1 MSHEKVMGA
10 YQGGY
15 IRRKSTY
22 YKEEINMQN
31 VTFSETN
38 VLTTSNS
45 KEIKSE
51 KSCDLNAFGRNTQIC
66 DVEGELS
73 KSSYDE
79 NEVHDCKLQLR
90 EVQDID
96 KDTGIASCQK
106 LPYESLSNNDKKKW
120 IIDRCKSIYA
130 KAVSSKTYDEFDGA
144 SKGLDEI
151 RKKMVALGCKH
162 RERLLPLENHS
173 KLSPEEIEAVLK
185 NKFPERI
192 VNKKW
197 HLFFT
202 RDIGDFIRSGEV
214 TAVMLY
220 TEFSGIHTYL
230 CIMERMEHQVI
241 RVTFI
246 DSVGVPS
253 LTAPWSQIEG
263 YIAPNSTE
271 LFYIAPEYTDI
282 TFELGLL
289 EVKSQYDQ
297 VHCCAWLSE
306 FLRKTTSYQELTND
320 LWKTSVS
327 IEDSLVG
334 KIFLGKSSD
343 DKPGNLKLNILSQLS
358 PKYMMAVQNPK
369 IIKSYLENHQGN
381 HVEKEKLKE
390 VLDREVVTGFKL
402 ADGRSVN
409 TNIHLARKS
418 LKYSIQLIAKE
429 LECDEGLTDFFRK
442 NSPYYQKTVT
452 SSTQGE

>member
-1 MSHEKVMGA
+1 
-10 YQGGY
+10 
-15 IRRKSTY
+15 
-22 YKEEINMQN
+22 MQI
-31 VTFSETN
+31 VTFSETK
-38 VLTTSNS
+38 VLTASNS

-51 KSCDLNAFGRNTQIC
+51 TSCDLNAFGRNTQVC

-79 NEVHDCKLQLR
+79 NEAHDCKLQLR

-96 KDTGIASCQK
+96 KNTGIACCQK
-106 LPYESLSNNDKKKW
+106 LPYELLSNNDKKKW

-130 KAVSSKTYDEFDGA
+130 KAVSSKTYDEFGDASDG
-144 SKGLDEI
+144 LNDI

-162 RERLLPLENHS
+162 REKPANFRNHS
-173 KLSPEEIEAVLK
+173 TLSPKEIKAVLK
-185 NKFPERI
+185 NKFPERV
-192 VNKKW
+192 VNVES
-197 HLFFT
+197 HLSFS
-202 RDIGDFIRSGEV
+202 RDLRAFIDSGEV
-214 TAVMLY
+214 TRVMLY
-220 TEFSGIHTYL
+220 TEFSGIHTSL
-230 CIMERMEHQVI
+230 CIMERIEHQVI

-246 DSVGVPS
+246 DSVGVPC
-253 LTAPWSQIEG
+253 LTAPRSQIVG
-263 YIAPNSTE
+263 YIAPDSTE
-271 LFYIAPEYTDI
+271 LFYIAPEYADI

-297 VHCCAWLSE
+297 VHCCAWLAE

-334 KIFLGKSSD
+334 KIFLDKSSD
-343 DKPGNLKLNILSQLS
+343 DQPGNLKLNLLSQLS
-358 PKYMMAVQNPK
+358 PKYMMAVQSPK
-369 IIKSYLENHQGN
+369 IIKSYLDDYHGN

-390 VLDREVVTGFKL
+390 VLDREVVTGFEL
-402 ADGRSVN
+402 ADGRCVD

-442 NSPYYQKTVT
+442 NSPYYQKTAT
-452 SSTQGE
+452 SSAQGE